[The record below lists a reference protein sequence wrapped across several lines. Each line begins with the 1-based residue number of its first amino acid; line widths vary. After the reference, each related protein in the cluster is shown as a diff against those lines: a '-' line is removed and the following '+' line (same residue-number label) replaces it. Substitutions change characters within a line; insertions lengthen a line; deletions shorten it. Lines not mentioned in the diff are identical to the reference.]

1 LSDADEAA
9 ADVGSVAKT
18 GVFAYQAVMAGRTF
32 FSSGAFKILAFVL
45 GTVFLGAVLA
55 PLLYHGGKHVVA
67 EGWIEEGPF
76 ASLHGSMDR
85 ATFSRYFNR
94 AILISA
100 LLLIGPMLSW
110 LKRGKSSEKKSLLAS
125 LDLAPNRAWWWHLLL
140 GFVVAGGTLLLL
152 GAWYV
157 NQGWYAMRDSEKA
170 LSGLILQALGTGF
183 AVGFLE
189 EFVFRGALYAV
200 LGKVLKPKTL
210 FFVIAIFFAVIH
222 FFHAPRTLEI
232 GEVRATTGFWF
243 VGRIFEYFF
252 SQFGDLYFL
261 LSEFAVL
268 LAIGL
273 VLGYAREA
281 TRSLWLGIGLH
292 AGWVFGVK
300 LLSPMTSRAFERAE
314 LMPWLGDTLRVGLVS
329 TLVVSFTGVGLWLW
343 LRRGSG
349 KARDIA

>member
-1 LSDADEAA
+1 MGTGG
-9 ADVGSVAKT
+9 VGSVAKT
-18 GVFAYQAVMAGRTF
+18 GVFAYRETMARRSF
-32 FSSGAFKILAFVL
+32 FSSGTFKILVFVL
-45 GTVFLGAVLA
+45 ATVVIGATLA
-55 PLLYHGGKHVVA
+55 PLLYQGGKHVVA
-67 EGWIEEGPF
+67 EGWIEEGPL
-76 ASLHGSMDR
+76 SGLHGSMDR

-94 AILISA
+94 AIMISA
-100 LLLIGPMLSW
+100 LVLIGPMLSW
-110 LKRGKSSEKKSLLAS
+110 LKKGKPSEKRPFLAS
-125 LDLAPNRAWWWHLLL
+125 LDLAPNPAWWRHLLV
-140 GFVVAGGTLLLL
+140 GFVVAASSLLLL

-157 NQGWYAMRDSEKA
+157 SQGWYATRESEDT
-170 LSGLILQALGTGF
+170 LFQIILQALGTGF

-200 LGKVLKPKTL
+200 LGKVLRPRSL
-210 FFVIAIFFAVIH
+210 FFVIAIFFALIH
-222 FFHAPRTLEI
+222 FFQAPRTLVV
-232 GEVRATTGFWF
+232 GEVTSITGFWF

-273 VLGYAREA
+273 VLGYTREV

-300 LLSPMTSRAFERAE
+300 MLSPMTSRAFERSE

-329 TLVVSFTGVGLWLW
+329 TLVVSVTGVVLWLW
-343 LRRGSG
+343 FRRE
-349 KARDIA
+349 ARKDEQQPA